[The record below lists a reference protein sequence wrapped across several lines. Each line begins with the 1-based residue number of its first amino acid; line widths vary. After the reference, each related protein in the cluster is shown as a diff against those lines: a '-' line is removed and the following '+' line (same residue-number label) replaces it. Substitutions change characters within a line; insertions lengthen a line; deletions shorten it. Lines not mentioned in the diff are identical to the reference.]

1 MCDKPTG
8 SNSELFSSWEA
19 EVLVAYK
26 EVERASRRSLEISAS
41 FFEKLSALDSA
52 SIAIAASAIIAITVK
67 PELNSSLFFRQIVH
81 VLIVIVL
88 LLWASLIFTVLHNFL
103 FARIAALEASYSGLD
118 FLITNMR
125 SGMAIVRDNVTS
137 SRQVGESNGGS
148 TIKEPKTDSQM
159 AANPALTYELSR
171 LLFDN
176 FVPCRIHSRS
186 IFPAPIV
193 VKEGTSKIFY
203 PRFRL

>member
-137 SRQVGESNGGS
+137 NEKIQVDKLEKVMVEAPLKSQKRILKWPLILHSLMNFLGYSSIILFLVAYTVAAFSLRQ
-148 TIKEPKTDSQM
+148 
-159 AANPALTYELSR
+159 LW
-171 LLFDN
+171 
-176 FVPCRIHSRS
+176 
-186 IFPAPIV
+186 
-193 VKEGTSKIFY
+193 
-203 PRFRL
+203 